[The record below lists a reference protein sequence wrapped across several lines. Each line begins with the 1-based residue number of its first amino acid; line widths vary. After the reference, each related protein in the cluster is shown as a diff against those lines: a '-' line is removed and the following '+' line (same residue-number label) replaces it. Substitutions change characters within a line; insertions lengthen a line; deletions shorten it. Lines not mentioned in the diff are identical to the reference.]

1 MKKTLL
7 SSACLLFAALSQA
20 QTPTQPQ
27 FPNACSGIGYAVLN
41 SQTNTTTRLYSIAA
55 GGALTQIGTPLAAP
69 SVNALGMDGR
79 LGKRYLWGISSV
91 VSGPAV
97 TATLYRIGSDA
108 SEQNMGIINPP
119 TGGLYRAVAGLAGD
133 MDPATGDFYVPA
145 VRVNSIAP
153 ANYTLYIGKF
163 NVDAA
168 VGTSITPTYTA
179 INISAS
185 CTPAFTTFVN
195 AAVAYAF
202 GLGPEPSG
210 LFQDLALSPD
220 KTKMYGFFGVENI
233 LFTIDLATNTATCLP
248 APASNQTSGYTGCTG
263 ANTCEMGGMF
273 FGADGKLY
281 AHQVDRGRFF
291 EVNTTT
297 GALTLL
303 SAALPANMRGDA
315 TACSPIDDIPLSV
328 QLVSFAATAQNCDVL
343 VKWTTASEEN
353 NSHFEIE
360 TSSNGT
366 SYTSAVRV
374 NGNGTTNQTNN
385 YEKSITVN
393 PGANYIRLKQVDID
407 GKSTYSQAVKVQ
419 TKCEQIWSKNLTV
432 FPNRLNGA
440 SQVNINVSTAE
451 KANLQIGLYN
461 TAGKNVQAWT
471 KVILPGTN
479 QRIPVQINNLPAGI
493 YLLSI
498 TDEKGNKHTE
508 RIMVQ

>member
-7 SSACLLFAALSQA
+7 SSACLLFAALAQA
-20 QTPTQPQ
+20 QAVAQPQ
-27 FPNACSGIGYAVLN
+27 FPNTCSGIGYAVLN
-41 SQTNTTTRLYSIAA
+41 PQTNTSSTLYSM
-55 GGALTQIGTPLAAP
+55 GPTGNLTSIGTLTAP
-69 SVNALGMDGR
+69 ALNALGMDGR

-91 VSGPAV
+91 VAAPSV
-97 TATLYRIGSDA
+97 TATLYRIGSDG
-108 SEQNMGIINPP
+108 SNQNMGVINPP
-119 TGGLYRAVAGLAGD
+119 PGGTYRAVVGLAGD
-133 MDPATGDFYVPA
+133 MDATTGDYYVPA
-145 VRVNSIAP
+145 VTIGSIFP
-153 ANYTLYIGKF
+153 PTYTFYIGKF
-163 NVDAA
+163 NVDNAT
-168 VGTSITPTYTA
+168 GTTITPTYTP
-179 INISAS
+179 ITITGGCNSA
-185 CTPAFTTFVN
+185 FNTFV
-195 AAVAYAF
+195 AAAASYAL

-220 KTKMYGFFGVENI
+220 KTKLYGFFGVENI
-233 LFTIDLATNTATCLP
+233 LFTIDLTTNTATCLS
-248 APASNQTSGYTGCTG
+248 APASNAPYVGCTG
-263 ANTCEMGGMF
+263 ATTCEMGGMF
-273 FGADGKLY
+273 FGTDGKLY
-281 AHQVDRGRFF
+281 AHQVDTGRFF

-297 GALTLL
+297 GALTPL
-303 SAALPANMRGDA
+303 SATLPVNMRGDA
-315 TACSPIDDIPLSV
+315 TACSPIDDIPLPV
-328 QLVSFAATAQNCDVL
+328 QLVNFSAAAQNCDVL

-366 SYTSAVRV
+366 SYTSVVRV

-385 YEKSITVN
+385 YEKSIAVN

-440 SQVNINVSTAE
+440 SQININVSTAE
-451 KANLQIGLYN
+451 KVNMQMGLYN
-461 TAGKNVQAWT
+461 TSGKNVQVWT
-471 KVILPGTN
+471 KVVLPGTN